1 MKPRWTLVAAGPAV
15 LAMLACSLVQPPE
28 APVDEVATIVAATL
42 EAVTLAAPA
51 QPDTPSAPAG
61 TAVAFPGGRLVIPPG
76 LASGAS
82 SETVPAAASDESMP
96 WWGTWPEHV
105 VVELEGYALQGTFH
119 KPEILIYPANEYA
132 ALNQSVAGGL
142 QELRD
147 QLANPGSLSGPDVP
161 PSVPFFNAGAL
172 IGAKAEVISFQAGQ
186 GVRALTEYAQYYAPI
201 NNNDLFYHFQGLT
214 SDGKWFVVAI
224 LPLTSPMLA
233 AGSTESDVAPPGG
246 VPFPGYDSVDENTW
260 QTYYQAITDLLN
272 ATSPGQFDPTLTTLD
287 AMMQSLDLSS
297 Q

>member
-1 MKPRWTLVAAGPAV
+1 MKNRWNLIAAAPAI
-15 LAMLACSLVQPPE
+15 LAMLACSLIQPPE
-28 APVDEVATIVAATL
+28 APVDEVSTIVAATL
-42 EAVTLAAPA
+42 EAITLAAPA
-51 QPDTPSAPAG
+51 QPDSPSAPAG

-76 LASGAS
+76 LANGAS
-82 SETVPAAASDESMP
+82 SETVPAAVSDESMP

-105 VVELEGYALQGTFH
+105 VVKLEGYALQGTFH

-132 ALNQSVAGGL
+132 ALNQSVAAGF

-147 QLANPGSLSGPDVP
+147 QLANPDSLSGPDVP

-172 IGAKAEVISFQAGQ
+172 LGAKPEVVPFPGGQ

-214 SDGKWFVVAI
+214 TDGKWFVVAI
-224 LPLTSPMLA
+224 LPVTSPVLA
-233 AGSTESDVAPPGG
+233 AGSGQSDVAPAGG
-246 VPFPGYDSVDENTW
+246 VPFPGYDSVDESMMQN
-260 QTYYQAITDLLN
+260 YYQAITDLLN
-272 ATSPGQFDPTLTTLD
+272 ASSPEQFHPSLASLD
-287 AMMQSLDLSS
+287 AMIQSLDLSS